1 MIEAFQQ
8 PFRREVGG
16 RSALLPLPAT
26 EAIEAV
32 TAAATTITIATTAG
46 SVPAAAAATASTA
59 KESASTAG
67 ISSGGGGKRHRSGGA
82 ADDDAA
88 LLMTAMLRMGQRTPR
103 GGESSEPAGTLSRSL
118 EEVGQGAELVST
130 IVTDAQG
137 QQEEEEGE
145 EEEGEEGDGD
155 ELLYQATQMLASSSR
170 PAAEG
175 SEEDDAWGQDGDDDG
190 A

>member
-1 MIEAFQQ
+1 M
-8 PFRREVGG
+8 GG
-16 RSALLPLPAT
+16 KSALLPLPTTDAT
-26 EAIEAV
+26 GAV
-32 TAAATTITIATTAG
+32 TAAATTTTTIATTAG
-46 SVPAAAAATASTA
+46 SFTAAAATASTA

-67 ISSGGGGKRHRSGGA
+67 ISSGGGGKRHRSSGA

-130 IVTDAQG
+130 IVTDVQG
-137 QQEEEEGE
+137 QQEEEEAE
-145 EEEGEEGDGD
+145 EGEGEEGDGD